1 MKPLAGWKTCRG
13 WIDDG
18 SWPGGTEKTSG
29 KSQSSSQN
37 KGIKGR
43 YRSQSKDRAEK
54 ERHRQ
59 ETSQCQSQS
68 RLEKKSPALRVKKA
82 KREQSQVGMAEGKK
96 KILWKRR
103 CTVFLVF
110 GYDVKW
116 SNCQTTSFE
125 HFFYLSAFFKWLQSQ
140 LRFTVKHIHL
150 WRRQEWTAKHV
161 PRRQHRQGFSFLLAF
176 NFLAGKMFLIFRFR
190 LSTTDLL

>member
-1 MKPLAGWKTCRG
+1 MENLPWMNRWWILARG
-13 WIDDG
+13 NR
-18 SWPGGTEKTSG
+18 KTSG

-68 RLEKKSPALRVKKA
+68 RLEKSPAWRVKKA
-82 KREQSQVGMAEGKK
+82 KREQSQVAMAEGRR
-96 KILWKRR
+96 KRY
-103 CTVFLVF
+103 CGKEDVFLVF

-161 PRRQHRQGFSFLLAF
+161 PRRQQRQGFSFLLAF

>member
-1 MKPLAGWKTCRG
+1 MKPPWMNRWWILARG
-13 WIDDG
+13 NRKNLG
-18 SWPGGTEKTSG
+18 EKPKQLPKQRHQRTVSKPKQRSRRKRKTSPRNQPVP
-29 KSQSSSQN
+29 KP
-37 KGIKGR
+37 KPAR
-43 YRSQSKDRAEK
+43 
-54 ERHRQ
+54 
-59 ETSQCQSQS
+59 
-68 RLEKKSPALRVKKA
+68 KKSPAWRVKKA
-82 KREQSQVGMAEGKK
+82 KREQSQVAMAEGKK

-161 PRRQHRQGFSFLLAF
+161 PRRQQRQGFSFLLAF